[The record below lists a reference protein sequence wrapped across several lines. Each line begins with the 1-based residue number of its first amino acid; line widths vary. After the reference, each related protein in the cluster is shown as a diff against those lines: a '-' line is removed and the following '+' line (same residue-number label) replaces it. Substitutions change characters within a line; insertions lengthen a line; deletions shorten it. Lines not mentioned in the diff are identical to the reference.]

1 MIYSTVPYDYL
12 RVRVQDK
19 STLAWTEIL
28 SDGNELKI
36 GRGGTVGVLGLDSVN
51 VGIAE
56 VVLYN
61 SLDPAVVATLSP
73 KMKIQVYSTLAASAD
88 EGSIYV
94 GTIADINS
102 SYVLN
107 TQTFAIDTYVTITA
121 VDAVQ
126 AHANVTVPGVT
137 TTAGYQRWEERIDTL
152 EPYAITTVNV
162 PAINTNTVVDSF

>member
-28 SDGNELKI
+28 SEGNELEI
-36 GRGGTVGVLGLDSVN
+36 SRGGNVGVLGLDSVN
-51 VGIAE
+51 VGIAN

-61 SLDPAVVATLSP
+61 SLDPAVVSTLSP
-73 KMKIQVYSTLAASAD
+73 KMLIQVYSTQFATPD
-88 EGSIYV
+88 EGSIYL

-102 SYVLN
+102 DYVLN
-107 TQTFAIDTYVTITA
+107 NQTFEIDTYVNITA

-126 AHANVTVPGVT
+126 AHANVTVPGVS
-137 TTAGYQRWEERIDTL
+137 TTAGYHRWEERIDYL

-162 PAINTNTVVDSF
+162 PAINTNTVIDSF

>member
-19 STLAWTEIL
+19 STLAWTEIFA
-28 SDGNELKI
+28 DGNELKI
-36 GRGGTVGVLGLDSVN
+36 GRGETVGVLDLDSVN

-56 VVLYN
+56 IVLYN
-61 SLDPAVVATLSP
+61 SLDPAVVSTLSP
-73 KMKIQVYSTLAASAD
+73 KMQIQVYSTLASSAD
-88 EGSIYV
+88 EGSIYL

-137 TTAGYQRWEERIDTL
+137 TAAGYQRWEERIDTL

-162 PAINTNTVVDSF
+162 PAINTNTIVDSF